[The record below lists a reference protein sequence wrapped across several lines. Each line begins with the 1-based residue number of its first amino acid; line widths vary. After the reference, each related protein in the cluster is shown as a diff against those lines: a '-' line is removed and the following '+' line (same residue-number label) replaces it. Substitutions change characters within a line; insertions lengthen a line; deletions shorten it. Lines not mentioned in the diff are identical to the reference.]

1 MQMGFSEENSG
12 EMFDDLDDVDGWMGV
27 DGVML
32 CVDVNEEDVRG
43 ELMELY
49 EWSSKEND

>member
-1 MQMGFSEENSG
+1 MQIGFSEENSG
-12 EMFDDLDDVDGWMGV
+12 EMFDVDGWMGV

-32 CVDVNEEDVRG
+32 CGGVNEEDVRG

-49 EWSSKEND
+49 EWNEREND